1 MFKKLDLKAQLAVGF
16 LSVLLSFMATMG
28 YIDVLTRVVIGK
40 ATRLGAVSLPMVI
53 AVDQMNLNRSDVQQF
68 LTDVS
73 ATHDP
78 DGYKDAE
85 HAAHEFRAAAA
96 QARQLLADIGDKEGA
111 RQVDVIEAQF
121 KTFYEG
127 GKVMAAAYV
136 KDGIEA
142 GNLLMKGSPGTPG
155 FDAASESLQKG
166 LDAFRDEQ
174 LKLSTQDAAGGRAA
188 ANAIEKGIVWGSLV
202 AALVAC
208 AIGWLIVQSV
218 LSRLGGEP
226 RIVAKLMR
234 RVGSGDL
241 ASPIRVRHGDE
252 ASLMANLGAM
262 QSGLAD
268 VVAAVRDSASRMG
281 DVSSEIEGGNASLSV
296 STVSQRDALD
306 EIVGSVAALGTSV
319 EHNLEGAR
327 RCDVVAAEASAS
339 AVQGGELVA
348 EFVQTMEGID
358 DASRKIAEIIGVID
372 GIAFQTNILALNA
385 AVEAARAGEQGR
397 GFAVVASEVRSLAG
411 RSAEAAK
418 AVKGLIGTSVERVEQ
433 GTSLVARARVRMAD
447 VVTSIKSVS
456 EAMRDVRGASEA
468 QSSSVRLVSSAV
480 VRLRESTQLN
490 AALAEQ
496 TGVTAGMLR
505 DEARVLTRA
514 VEVFKVGEPDT
525 WHAG

>member
-1 MFKKLDLKAQLAVGF
+1 MFKKLDLKAQLTIGF
-16 LSVLLSFMATMG
+16 VAVLLSFMATMG
-28 YIDVLTRVVIGK
+28 YVDALTRVVIGK
-40 ATRLGAVSLPMVI
+40 ATKVGAVSLPMVI

-78 DGYKDAE
+78 AGYKDAE
-85 HAAHEFRAAAA
+85 RAAHEFSAAAA
-96 QARQLLADIGDKEGA
+96 QARQLL
-111 RQVDVIEAQF
+111 VDVGDPDGERQINLIEARF
-121 KTFYEG
+121 KTFYESG
-127 GKVMAAAYV
+127 RVMAAAYV

-166 LDAFRDEQ
+166 LAAFREEQ
-174 LKLSTQDAAGGRAA
+174 LKASTQDAANGSAA
-188 ANAIEKGIVWGSLV
+188 ASAIQDGILWGS
-202 AALVAC
+202 AIASLVAC
-208 AIGWLIVQSV
+208 AIGWLIVHSI

-226 RIVAKLMR
+226 RVVAKLMQ
-234 RVGSGDL
+234 RVGAGDL
-241 ASPIRVRHGDE
+241 ASRIRVRHGDE
-252 ASLMANLGAM
+252 GSLMANLGAM

-268 VVAAVRDSASRMG
+268 VVAAVRDSAARVTN
-281 DVSSEIEGGNASLSV
+281 VSSEIEGGNASLSV

-306 EIVGSVAALGTSV
+306 EIVGSVTALGAAV
-319 EHNLEGAR
+319 DHNLEGAR
-327 RCDVVAAEASAS
+327 RCDVVAAEATTS

-418 AVKGLIGTSVERVEQ
+418 AVKGLIGASVERVEQ
-433 GTSLVARARVRMAD
+433 GTSLVARARVRMAE
-447 VVTSIKSVS
+447 VVSSIKSVS
-456 EAMRDVRGASEA
+456 EAMSDVRGASEA
-468 QSSSVRLVSSAV
+468 QSASVSLVSSAV

-490 AALAEQ
+490 ASLAEQ

-505 DEARVLTRA
+505 DEARALASA
-514 VEVFKVGEPDT
+514 VEVFKVGDRDT
-525 WHAG
+525 RDAG